1 MRIISA
7 LPLSSHVN
15 TVPHLART
23 SDLRIIEANST
34 TQAVDNSI
42 HPLSIDMR
50 ISTDRHKKFSAGF
63 TGSREFSAHCTYS
76 QNSSAGYGG
85 LMSFPFSSLVMVS
98 HMTEVMFDS
107 AE

>member
-23 SDLRIIEANST
+23 SDLRIIVPHR
-34 TQAVDNSI
+34 QSI
-42 HPLSIDMR
+42 TALIIDMR
-50 ISTDRHKKFSAGF
+50 ISTNRHRKFSAGF
-63 TGSREFSAHCTYS
+63 TGSKEFSAHCTYS